1 MEQRPVE
8 RPTSSRQTSVGRIWQ
23 QAAIPTTHKG
33 GAMPQDAT
41 TWQRLASCAQ
51 HHACVLDTTLPP
63 SFNEAAFVTGSPDY
77 IKA

>member
-1 MEQRPVE
+1 
-8 RPTSSRQTSVGRIWQ
+8 
-23 QAAIPTTHKG
+23 
-33 GAMPQDAT
+33 MPQDAT